1 MVKVRLKRISRG
13 KGHRGRPPSSTG
25 IDGDGFTGY
34 AYLPKVGKGFHVY
47 EGEAGSFAAPGVA
60 LSTSRV
66 VAIGEHSDEI
76 LFRTQSGSKY
86 RMEILESVQ
95 ELDPVQTSLDRRG

>member
-34 AYLPKVGKGFHVY
+34 AYLPKIGKGFHVY
-47 EGEAGSFAAPGVA
+47 EGESGGVA

-66 VAIGEHSDEI
+66 VAIGVGFGEPDVI
-76 LFRTQSGSKY
+76 RFRTRSGSAY
-86 RMEILESVQ
+86 RLEILESVP
-95 ELDPVQTSLDRRG
+95 ELDPVQTSLDRRGG